1 MHQQNVKSETK
12 HPYIINTLND
22 SHDSLRK
29 RKEGEIVYDERRKKW
44 YRVKKTI
51 YPTHVTVGPLNLGDP
66 HDRFLLKYESN
77 VLIPDIIAKRI
88 EKNECRETFMKFA
101 ECIRVEGPLTGTHNC
116 KPFYKEFQ
124 DCKVEKF
131 RDQQL
136 RKEVTDEFLKER
148 TEYRKTGQNQN
159 FREFERYLKW
169 REEQLLKE
177 KQKQEKN

>member
-51 YPTHVTVGPLNLGDP
+51 YPTHVTVGPLNL
-66 HDRFLLKYESN
+66 
-77 VLIPDIIAKRI
+77 DIIAKRI